1 MKARSLLVVPV
12 LVVAG
17 CGGEYRVP
25 AGKVEGAIRSL
36 PYEVRFRDVEQPS
49 NLKAF
54 AGRLRDPRTN
64 TSIDFSV
71 VVGEG
76 SGDVPIV
83 PGASASSWGR
93 CAGAGVTT
101 SSSAGARHAATR
113 DRMESMRVD
122 LEDAIFGLASEAYCE
137 G

>member
-1 MKARSLLVVPV
+1 
-12 LVVAG
+12 
-17 CGGEYRVP
+17 
-25 AGKVEGAIRSL
+25 
-36 PYEVRFRDVEQPS
+36 VRFRDVEQPS

-64 TSIDFSV
+64 TSVDFSV

-83 PGASASSWGR
+83 PGAGASSWGG

-101 SSSAGARHAATR
+101 SSSASARDAAQR
-113 DRMESMRVD
+113 DRMEGMRAD
-122 LEDAIFGLASEAYCE
+122 LEHAIWDLAPEAYCE
-137 G
+137 P

>member
-1 MKARSLLVVPV
+1 M
-12 LVVAG
+12 
-17 CGGEYRVP
+17 
-25 AGKVEGAIRSL
+25 
-36 PYEVRFRDVEQPS
+36 RFRDIEQPS

-64 TSIDFSV
+64 TTIDFSV

-83 PGASASSWGR
+83 PGASASSWGG

-101 SSSAGARHAATR
+101 SSSATARDASER

-122 LEDAIFGLASEAYCE
+122 LEDAIFDLAPEAYCE
-137 G
+137 P